1 MIYEEN
7 FKIGLKDIGKNN
19 LIKNKA
25 ILEMLENIGAF
36 QSDLVGYGIND
47 IIKNKITWIL
57 LEWDL
62 KVIDRPEY
70 GNELK
75 IRTWARNANRFF
87 TYRDFEIYVKDKL
100 VAVATSKWALVD
112 IEKRKIAIITEEI
125 IKAYKMEDKRVLK
138 IDNLEKIKMPEK
150 FENIVKY

>member
-75 IRTWARNANRFF
+75 IRTWARSANRFF

-112 IEKRKIAIITEEI
+112 IEKRKIGGLGIFLVKEMMDEVSYEYADGQNI
-125 IKAYKMEDKRVLK
+125 LK
-138 IDNLEKIKMPEK
+138 LKKNL
-150 FENIVKY
+150 

>member
-57 LEWDL
+57 LDFLHIEIL
-62 KVIDRPEY
+62 KY
-70 GNELK
+70 MLK
-75 IRTWARNANRFF
+75 I
-87 TYRDFEIYVKDKL
+87 
-100 VAVATSKWALVD
+100 
-112 IEKRKIAIITEEI
+112 
-125 IKAYKMEDKRVLK
+125 
-138 IDNLEKIKMPEK
+138 NLLQLQHLSGH
-150 FENIVKY
+150 